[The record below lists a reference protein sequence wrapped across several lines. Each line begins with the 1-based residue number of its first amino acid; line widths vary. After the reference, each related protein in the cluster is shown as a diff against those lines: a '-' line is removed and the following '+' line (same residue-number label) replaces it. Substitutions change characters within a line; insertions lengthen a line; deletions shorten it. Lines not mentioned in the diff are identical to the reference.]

1 MLITHSYTNL
11 HTERERERE
20 RERDS
25 KELQKVYILSLH
37 TLDSKFTNDMVFW
50 TFSFTLVLFCTSQT

>member
-1 MLITHSYTNL
+1 MR
-11 HTERERERE
+11 ERERERE

-37 TLDSKFTNDMVFW
+37 ISNSKFTNDMDF
-50 TFSFTLVLFCTSQT
+50 